1 MAERTAAS
9 RKEGRRGRMVKIG
22 RVVTG
27 RLAPRESGN
36 LYIVERVRGGQP
48 PHVPDRDQIIS
59 GRARHSGRY
68 FRAANYA
75 HQRSIPK
82 KRQGTKIQ

>member
-9 RKEGRRGRMVKIG
+9 RMEGRRGRMVKIG

-27 RLAPRESGN
+27 RLAPGESGN

-68 FRAANYA
+68 SRAVNYA

-82 KRQGTKIQ
+82 ERQGTKIQ